1 MRFLFLLFCSFI
13 HAGQFWDTQRKGAN
27 IFNQEVLPPTI
38 NAAKKFGIEYVRL
51 APDKFP
57 SQQRDFL
64 IGNSDKY
71 CELVP
76 EDLSQLKAVL
86 DIFRELEMP
95 VVLVMLS
102 LPGSR
107 WKQNNIDPNGNE
119 QDDLRI
125 WEYEE
130 YQDQAA
136 KFWQDLA
143 AELLDYS
150 DIIVGYNILNEP
162 HPERLTDKQSTSM
175 TTTTEIQQTLHN
187 FYTKVIDAIRS
198 VDQTTYIILDSSGYA
213 DPQAFGLFMPHDD
226 PRILCAFHMGEPY
239 KYTCW
244 RLHKN
249 ALKYPGFIDGK
260 WWDKQALIDYMSP
273 VIEFQKRH
281 NIPNNRIIAAEFGC
295 DQRCP
300 GADLFLKHVMECLQD
315 MGCHFGFYGWGPD
328 SNWVGRDYERNPET
342 FAVLKAVY
350 SPTICDRARLALKR
364 IFQPLKIQVSN

>member
-1 MRFLFLLFCSFI
+1 MRFVFLLFCSFI
-13 HAGQFWDTQRKGAN
+13 HAGQFWDIQRKGTN
-27 IFNQEVLPPTI
+27 IFNQELGRSTI
-38 NAAKKFGIEYVRL
+38 EKAKTLGVGYVRL
-51 APDKFP
+51 ALDKFL

-64 IGNSDKY
+64 IGNADKY

-76 EDLSQLKAVL
+76 EDLAQLKAVL
-86 DIFRELEMP
+86 DVFRELEMP

-107 WKQNNIDPNGNE
+107 WKQNNIDPDGNE

-125 WEYEE
+125 WESEE

-136 KFWQDLA
+136 QFWKDLA
-143 AELLDYS
+143 IELLEYR
-150 DIIVGYNILNEP
+150 DIIVGYNLLNEP

-175 TTTTEIQQTLHN
+175 ATTMEIQQLLYN
-187 FYTKVIDAIRS
+187 FYAKVIEAIRS
-198 VDQTTYIILDSSGYA
+198 VDQTTYIILDSSCYA

-226 PRILCAFHMGEPY
+226 PRILYAFHMGEPY

-281 NIPNNRIIAAEFGC
+281 GIPCNRIIAAEFGC

-300 GADLFLKHVMECLQD
+300 GAEKFLKDLMEHLQD

-328 SNWVGRDYERNPET
+328 SGWVGRDYERNPET
-342 FAVLKAVY
+342 LAVLKAVY
-350 SPTICDRARLALKR
+350 SPTSSENSKLLPKE
-364 IFQPLKIQVSN
+364 V